1 LILRHILRG
10 TTVALEAILLAS
22 IVYYVNRA
30 WAGRGEIPRA
40 TICRVFSFGRPK
52 TPGQWIG
59 HIVGAI
65 IALFLVWWM
74 LRVFVL

>member
-1 LILRHILRG
+1 LILRHILLG

-30 WAGRGEIPRA
+30 WAGHGEIPRA
-40 TICRVFSFGRPK
+40 TIAACLALAGQKPR
-52 TPGQWIG
+52 GQWIG

-65 IALFLVWWM
+65 IALFLIWWM

>member
-40 TICRVFSFGRPK
+40 TIAACLALA
-52 TPGQWIG
+52 GQKPRASG
-59 HIVGAI
+59 LAT
-65 IALFLVWWM
+65 LLEPS
-74 LRVFVL
+74 